1 MRSYYM
7 NVFPTLSRRADY
19 HSGGAAYGKDVLTT
33 PDVGISRTWLVGFRT
48 NEERVVA
55 DGLG

>member
-1 MRSYYM
+1 M